1 MTTLLLVEDDMDLAG
16 NILDY
21 LALDNFVCDHASNG
35 VAALNLLQNNAY
47 AVIILDINLPRQN
60 GLSVCQT
67 LRQRGDVTPIIM
79 LTARDQLDDKLTGF
93 AAGADDYLVKPF
105 AMAELSA
112 RLQAL
117 AGRRS
122 NQAQKLGYAGLILH
136 RQTRQVQYQQQVIKL
151 SPTATKVL
159 ETLLEQ
165 APEPVSRFTLVQAVW
180 GDNAPDSNSLK
191 VHIHALRKALS
202 GSTPLGV
209 EAVSGVGFRLTG
221 APL

>member
-35 VAALNLLQNNAY
+35 VAALNLIQTNTY
-47 AVIILDINLPRQN
+47 AVVILDINLPRQS

-67 LRQRGDVTPIIM
+67 LRQRGDVTPVIM

-122 NQAQKLGYAGLILH
+122 NQAQKLGYGRPDIAPADPPG
-136 RQTRQVQYQQQVIKL
+136 TL
-151 SPTATKVL
+151 SAT
-159 ETLLEQ
+159 
-165 APEPVSRFTLVQAVW
+165 
-180 GDNAPDSNSLK
+180 G
-191 VHIHALRKALS
+191 RKAQPYRYHY
-202 GSTPLGV
+202 T
-209 EAVSGVGFRLTG
+209 
-221 APL
+221 

>member
-21 LALDNFVCDHASNG
+21 LALDNFVCDHATNG
-35 VAALNLLQNNAY
+35 VAALNLIGDNAY
-47 AVIILDINLPRQN
+47 AVIILDINLPRQD

-67 LRQRGDVTPIIM
+67 LRQRGDTTPVIM

-122 NQAQKLGYAGLILH
+122 NQAQKLEYAGLVFH
-136 RQTRQVQYQQQVIKL
+136 RQSRQASYQQHALKL
-151 SPTATKVL
+151 SPTAAILL
-159 ETLLEQ
+159 EALLEQ
-165 APEPVSRFTLVQAVW
+165 APEPVSRTALIHAVW

-202 GSTPLGV
+202 GTTPLGV
-209 EAVSGVGFRLTG
+209 EAVSRVGFRLTG
-221 APL
+221 IPA